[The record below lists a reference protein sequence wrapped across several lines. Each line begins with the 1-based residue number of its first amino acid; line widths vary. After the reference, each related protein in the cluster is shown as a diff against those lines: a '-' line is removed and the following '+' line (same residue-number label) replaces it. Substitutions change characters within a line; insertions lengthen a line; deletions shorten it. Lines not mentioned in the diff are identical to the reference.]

1 MKTDRILVIGAC
13 GQIGT
18 ELTEALRR
26 QHGRY
31 NVIAADKKASA
42 DILLDVLDHEELN
55 NVVRECGVTQIYHLA
70 AMLSANGEQNADAAW
85 KLNVQ
90 SLLSVL
96 KIAKEHKLE
105 KVFWPSS
112 IAVFGPGSP
121 KYNCPQHTRIEPNT
135 VYGIS
140 KRAGEYWCNYYF
152 EKYGVDVRSLRFPGL
167 ISYSSSAG
175 GGTTDYAVDI
185 FHHALD
191 QGQYSCFLSEDNCL
205 PMMYMVDAIR
215 ATIELMNAPKE
226 KISIRTSYNLAGMS
240 FAPCDLAAEIKKHI
254 PEFKISYEPDYRNAI
269 ANSWPASI
277 KDEQARKD
285 WGWKPAF
292 NLQGMTLDMLEKLS
306 IKKGMESP
314 FSKQTTIGQEEL
326 SNMIEVAGLLET
338 ITKSS

>member
-1 MKTDRILVIGAC
+1 MKENKILVIGAC

-18 ELTEALRR
+18 ELTVALRK
-26 QHGRY
+26 QYGRY
-31 NVIAADKKASA
+31 NVIAADKVVNA
-42 DILLDVLDHEELN
+42 DILLDVLDDEALN
-55 NVVRECGVTQIYHLA
+55 NVVRECGVTQIYLLA

-96 KIAKEHKLE
+96 KIAKEQKLD

-121 KYNCPQHTRIEPNT
+121 KYNCPQHTRIEPST

-152 EKYGVDVRSLRFPGL
+152 EKHGIDVRSLRFPGL
-167 ISYSSSAG
+167 ISYSAPPG

-185 FHHALD
+185 FHQALEKK
-191 QGQYSCFLSEDNCL
+191 QYTCFLTEDNCL
-205 PMMYMVDAIR
+205 PMMFMADAIR
-215 ATIELMNAPKE
+215 AITELMNAPKE
-226 KISIRTSYNLAGMS
+226 NISIRTSYNLAGMS
-240 FAPCDLAAEIKKHI
+240 FSPCDLAAEIKKYI
-254 PEFKISYEPDYRNAI
+254 PEFKVTYEPDYRNAI

-285 WGWKPAF
+285 WGWLPRYDLK
-292 NLQGMTLDMLEKLS
+292 NMTFDMLNKLVE
-306 IKKGMESP
+306 IKQLPIFLPRGYADFKIDDLIGLSED
-314 FSKQTTIGQEEL
+314 FSK
-326 SNMIEVAGLLET
+326 
-338 ITKSS
+338 